1 MNIPVTH
8 VSKSRAHPMLII
20 AGIAVVL
27 FCATGTAAIMGWIPN
42 SIGSSARTDALA
54 LNTPASLAEPAS
66 KKLPQQRVAATPA
79 RHSQPRSEPV
89 RAAAAVQACWN
100 CGVVESTREITSRG
114 NGSGLGAAGGAVV
127 GGLLGN
133 QVGGGHGKEAMTV
146 LGAVGGAF
154 AGNQIEKQVKA
165 IRSYETAVRMSDG
178 SIRAIAQATPPE
190 WRSGDN
196 VKIVDGIVRS
206 NG

>member
-1 MNIPVTH
+1 MNMPITN

-54 LNTPASLAEPAS
+54 LNTPAAPAQPAS
-66 KKLPQQRVAATPA
+66 KKSSQQHAAATPSG
-79 RHSQPRSEPV
+79 RSQPRPEPV
-89 RAAAAVQACWN
+89 RAAAAPACWN
-100 CGVVESTREITSRG
+100 CGVVESTREITNRG
-114 NGSGLGAAGGAVV
+114 NGSGLGAVGGAVV

-165 IRSYETAVRMSDG
+165 TRSYETTIRMNDG
-178 SIRAIAQATPPE
+178 SSRAIVQATQPD